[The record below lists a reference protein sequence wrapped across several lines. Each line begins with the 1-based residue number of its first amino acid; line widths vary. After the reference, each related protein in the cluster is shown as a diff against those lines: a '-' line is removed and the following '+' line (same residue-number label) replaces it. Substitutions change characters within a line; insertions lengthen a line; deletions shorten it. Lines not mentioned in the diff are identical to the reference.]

1 MALVNVI
8 EIYGTI
14 INALGEA
21 KEDVTCL
28 FGPVCG
34 TQFIDNYA
42 ITLAHVDSTTDST
55 GYFSIDLIG
64 GARYRVSIDNV
75 GLSESLI
82 IPTDQT
88 SYNLFELL
96 DG

>member
-1 MALVNVI
+1 MPIVDVI
-8 EIYGTI
+8 NIYGTI
-14 INALGEA
+14 INGLGEP
-21 KEDVTCL
+21 KSDVTCL
-28 FGPVCG
+28 FLPACNP
-34 TQFIDNYA
+34 QFINYYA
-42 ITLAHVDSTTDST
+42 LTLDWADSTTDST

-82 IPTDQT
+82 IPTDET

-96 DG
+96 SV